1 MLYQV
6 LLRGGTAY
14 RDMLK
19 DEESRRE
26 DGDIDIEVHNKLTIG
41 VVSCPLFEAFDC
53 VTYYK
58 KGYSFQSP

>member
-1 MLYQV
+1 
-6 LLRGGTAY
+6 
-14 RDMLK
+14 MLK

-26 DGDIDIEVHNKLTIG
+26 DGDIDIEVHNKLTIR

-53 VTYYK
+53 VTYNK

>member
-1 MLYQV
+1 
-6 LLRGGTAY
+6 
-14 RDMLK
+14 MLK

-26 DGDIDIEVHNKLTIG
+26 DGDIDIEVHNKLTILR

>member
-1 MLYQV
+1 
-6 LLRGGTAY
+6 
-14 RDMLK
+14 MLK

-26 DGDIDIEVHNKLTIG
+26 DGDIDIEVHNKLIIRVFG
-41 VVSCPLFEAFDC
+41 LPLFEAFDC